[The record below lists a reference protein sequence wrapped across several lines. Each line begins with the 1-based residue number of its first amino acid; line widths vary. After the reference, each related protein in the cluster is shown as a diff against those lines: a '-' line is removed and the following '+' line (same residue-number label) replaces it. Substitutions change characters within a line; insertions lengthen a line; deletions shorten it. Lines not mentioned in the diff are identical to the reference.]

1 MVAKSLSRQ
10 KLNIWALFLIPD
22 YLGNPTFVNYQKNL
36 NRSEGMLYKMKN
48 LGCDDKIL
56 LSLYYSLFQSHLCY
70 GLVAWCSSIY
80 AKNLFVIQK
89 RAIRAIDGLS
99 FNDSTFDSFKNLK
112 S

>member
-1 MVAKSLSRQ
+1 
-10 KLNIWALFLIPD
+10 
-22 YLGNPTFVNYQKNL
+22 
-36 NRSEGMLYKMKN
+36 MLYKMKN

-70 GLVAWCSSIY
+70 GLVAWGSSIF

-89 RAIRAIDGLS
+89 ELFEPLLDSAITILLLIPS
-99 FNDSTFDSFKNLK
+99 KNLK